1 MDPAYVKALYH
12 KGRAMVELT
21 DYAGAVG
28 VLRAAGAGDP
38 EVKKEL
44 ARAETALKRYQDKE

>member
-12 KGRAMVELT
+12 KGRAQVELS
-21 DYAGAVG
+21 DYAGAVE
-28 VLRAAGAGDP
+28 VLRAAGSGDP

-44 ARAETALKRYQDKE
+44 ARAEMALKRYQDKE